1 MGMFR
6 ANWLGRFVLVLV
18 MLISLSAKPLMAQE
32 LNCTVDVNCDQIESS
47 SKEVFNTLKGA
58 ITEYMNTNRWTDAQ
72 FLTNEKIDCRLF
84 LTIKAYADN
93 VVTGDLQVQSSRP
106 VYNSIYTT
114 TLINFKD
121 SNVEF
126 SYQENEQL
134 VFSDMSMESNLTA
147 ILNFYAYM
155 ILALDYDSFGSRG
168 GELYF
173 DKAKN
178 VVQMAQSTGES
189 GWKAYQDNKNRS
201 SVLSGYTE
209 KNTDVIRDMFYEY
222 HRKGLDEMALSVDKG
237 RAAITKTLQNL
248 KSIYEVAPMSVV
260 LSMFKDAK
268 LDELI
273 NIYSKATASE
283 KSEVY
288 DLLYGLYPTEG
299 SRLSKIKE

>member
-1 MGMFR
+1 
-6 ANWLGRFVLVLV
+6 
-18 MLISLSAKPLMAQE
+18 
-32 LNCTVDVNCDQIESS
+32 
-47 SKEVFNTLKGA
+47 
-58 ITEYMNTNRWTDAQ
+58 
-72 FLTNEKIDCRLF
+72 IDCRLF

-93 VVTGDLQVQSSRP
+93 VVTCDLQVQSSRP

>member
-1 MGMFR
+1 MSKCWTGWISCF
-6 ANWLGRFVLVLV
+6 GV
-18 MLISLSAKPLMAQE
+18 MLVAMLLSSKPIVAQE
-32 LNCTVDVNCDQIESS
+32 LNCTVDVNCDQIETS
-47 SKEVFNTLKGA
+47 SKEVFNTLKSA
-58 ITEYMNTNRWTDAQ
+58 ISEYMNTTRWTDAQ
-72 FLTNEKIDCRLF
+72 FATNERIDCRLF
-84 LTIKAYADN
+84 LTVNAYADY
-93 VVTGDLQVQSSRP
+93 VVSGNFQIQSSRP

-121 SNVEF
+121 SSVEF
-126 SYQENEQL
+126 AYQENEPL

-147 ILNFYAYM
+147 ILNFYAYL
-155 ILALDYDSFGSRG
+155 ILALDYDSFSSRG
-168 GELYF
+168 GESIF

-189 GWKAYQDNKNRS
+189 GWKAYEDNKNRS
-201 SVLSGYTE
+201 SVLSGYTD
-209 KNTDVIRDMFYEY
+209 KNTDVIRDLFYEY

-248 KSIYEVAPMSVV
+248 KSIYDVAPMSVV

-273 NIYSKATASE
+273 NIYSKATSSE

-288 DLLYGLYPTEG
+288 DLLYSLYPTEG

>member
-1 MGMFR
+1 MVGGR
-6 ANWLGRFVLVLV
+6 ANRLYFIRVILVF
-18 MLISLSAKPLMAQE
+18 MLFSPKIAMAQE
-32 LNCTVDVNCDQIESS
+32 LNCTVDVNSDQIEGS
-47 SKEVFNTLKGA
+47 SKDVFNTLKSA
-58 ITEYMNTNRWTDAQ
+58 ISEYMNTNRWTDSQ
-72 FLTNEKIDCRLF
+72 FATNEKIDCRLF
-84 LTIKAYADN
+84 LTVKAYEDYVITA
-93 VVTGDLQVQSSRP
+93 DLQVQSSRP

-121 SNVEF
+121 SKVEF
-126 SYQENEQL
+126 SYQENEPL
-134 VFSDMSMESNLTA
+134 VFSLNSMESNLTA
-147 ILNFYAYM
+147 ILNFYAYL

-168 GELYF
+168 GEPYF
-173 DKAKN
+173 DLAKN
-178 VVQMAQSTGES
+178 VVQMAQSSGES
-189 GWKAYQDNKNRS
+189 GWKAFEDSKNRS

-248 KSIYEVAPMSVV
+248 KDIYSVAPMSVV

-283 KSEVY
+283 KAEVY

-299 SRLSKIKE
+299 SRLSKIKQ